1 MFAGQYVKL
10 SKSMFVFNITTP
22 IEKFSKL
29 TGELGFME
37 EQNRIVALVHHS
49 TGDTGFEVKFQVQ
62 STNDFDVKLYLAT
75 PIEVLQ
81 KVLVLG
87 ILKPEKVRVMK

>member
-1 MFAGQYVKL
+1 
-10 SKSMFVFNITTP
+10 MFVFNVTTP
-22 IEKFSKL
+22 IEKFTKL

-37 EQNRIVALVHHS
+37 EQNRIVALVHHP
-49 TGDTGFEVKFQVQ
+49 TGDAGFEVKFQVQ
-62 STNDFDVKLYLAT
+62 STSDFDVKLYLAT

-87 ILKPEKVRVMK
+87 ILKPEKVGE